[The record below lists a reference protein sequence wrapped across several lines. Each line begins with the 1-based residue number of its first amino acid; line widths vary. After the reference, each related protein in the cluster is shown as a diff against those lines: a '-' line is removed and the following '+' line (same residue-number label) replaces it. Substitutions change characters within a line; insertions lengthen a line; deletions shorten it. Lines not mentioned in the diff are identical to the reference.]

1 MDDVGSASPGSFVL
15 TVQHPVLRPTP
26 SQKGPL
32 HSCDPLAT
40 EITEVVSEKAAPGVS
55 TPEAIC
61 YLHPA
66 VTTGQAPPPLPTWAQ
81 HPIPILPPPGS
92 LPCYLPHTAKFSKS
106 CPRGPFHFH
115 YNNLTVPIFQAGR
128 PSASA
133 PPLLFTPILDSHCW
147 SQLPHLL
154 LEAQRTP
161 GCFLPTPSL
170 EVK

>member
-40 EITEVVSEKAAPGVS
+40 EITEVVSEKAAPGVP

-66 VTTGQAPPPLPTWAQ
+66 VTTGQAPPPLPRGPSIPFPSCLLQGHYLA
-81 HPIPILPPPGS
+81 IYPILLNFPSPVHGVLSISTTITSPSPSSKRGS
-92 LPCYLPHTAKFSKS
+92 LRPRSLHSFSHLFSIHTAGPSFRTS
-106 CPRGPFHFH
+106 C
-115 YNNLTVPIFQAGR
+115 
-128 PSASA
+128 
-133 PPLLFTPILDSHCW
+133 
-147 SQLPHLL
+147 
-154 LEAQRTP
+154 
-161 GCFLPTPSL
+161 
-170 EVK
+170 